1 MVNNCRELV
10 IGSGVDDR
18 GMSISS
24 SNGEGEF
31 LSSEGDVL
39 RVDSE
44 GHVSGVGNWWWN
56 LVYVGQFVPYLGFRD
71 SRLLCSED
79 LDSSC

>member
-1 MVNNCRELV
+1 M

-24 SNGEGEF
+24 SNREGEL
-31 LSSEGDVL
+31 LSLEGDVL
-39 RVDSE
+39 RADSK
-44 GHVSGVGNWWWN
+44 GHVSWIGNGWWN

-71 SRLLCSED
+71 SHLLCSED

>member
-1 MVNNCRELV
+1 MPVSNA
-10 IGSGVDDR
+10 
-18 GMSISS
+18 
-24 SNGEGEF
+24 NGEGEF

-44 GHVSGVGNWWWN
+44 GHVSWVGDWWW
-56 LVYVGQFVPYLGFRD
+56 LFYVGQFVPYLGFRD
-71 SRLLCSED
+71 SCLLHSED